1 MAAPQRYHRLARIME
16 EDKNFAIFRKFDE
29 VNITQ
34 LMALQAEIVELQY
47 RFQLKAEQ
55 DDKNG
60 HIHSGSFHA
69 LRHSVPTRRDK
80 EAHNDGNDQL
90 SLLNALRTRITE
102 YNTLLLQALTGN
114 EVAELSKLPTPQKSQ
129 LDALQD
135 WLTDPKGGD
144 NFTAKMGGT
153 ELYTWKPTDVT
164 KYVSLR
170 QPAEDSDPFTEFI
183 MGVMARIYHRIFSQK
198 FMTGRVVDL
207 ESGLTS
213 YSDSK
218 LIKASNLIAVMVSSA
233 LPVLTI
239 FVLNTL
245 TSTTLRL
252 GLTVL
257 FTVVFAVVLEIFTS
271 AKRIEIFAATATFA
285 AVEVVFIGSALKS
298 D

>member
-1 MAAPQRYHRLARIME
+1 MAAPQKYHRLAKIME

-47 RFQLKAEQ
+47 RFKLRCKQ
-55 DDKNG
+55 DDDDG
-60 HIHSGSFHA
+60 HPYSGSFHA
-69 LRHSVPTRRDK
+69 LRHSVPARRDK
-80 EAHNDGNDQL
+80 EAHKNGNDQFG
-90 SLLNALRTRITE
+90 LLNVLRARITE
-102 YNTLLLQALTGN
+102 YNKGLTGN

-129 LDALQD
+129 LEALQD
-135 WLTDPKGGD
+135 WLTDSKGGD

-164 KYVSLR
+164 KYVSLH
-170 QPAEDSDPFTEFI
+170 QPAQDSDPFTRFI
-183 MGVMARIYHRIFSQK
+183 MGVMARVFHRIFSHK
-198 FMTGRVVDL
+198 VKTGRVVDL

-213 YSDSK
+213 YSDSN

-245 TSTTLRL
+245 PSTTLRL